1 MDLEKVYQEPEHPG
15 SFGGVEALFKA
26 TGGKFSRKDIK
37 KWLSAKDSYTLHK
50 PIKKKFKKNRVLVS
64 RMNQQYQADLVDMQS
79 LSKFNDGY
87 RYLLTCIC
95 VLSKYAWAIPLHDK
109 NAKTVV
115 SAFEQIFSERVPL
128 KLQTDAE
135 KNTKRYIG
143 VVDKLVYSYNNTWH
157 RSIQMTPASVTETNQ
172 SQVWENLYGYEQ
184 NWTREIFTIHDIIR
198 RNPIVYKLKD
208 LAGEVIRGTF
218 YEQELQKVT
227 HSGYYPIEKILKT
240 REKNGFSKLLGFE
253 PGEIKGKVESSYIA
267 DPNASFPLIYVYS
280 DLVEPQI
287 VGDVQAPLLK
297 IVKVEGKDGE
307 VVNAHYTRPHYVPV
321 IRRHF
326 QTVEMVLRLHSGELV
341 PFERGRVIAV
351 LWHRRLVQRLFRT
364 ALPFL
369 TRGAKS
375 VGKEVL
381 KTGTQIVN
389 DLLEGQNLEDAAK
402 HRTKETGRKLAREAI
417 KKADDMLG
425 QGKKYKRKKRFSKHI
440 IPSKARKAKGR
451 DIFDT

>member
-1 MDLEKVYQEPEHPG
+1 MSFYITLISDSSKHFFPGNKTSHFTTQLPTPITLNDEWEMGLVDFIYPHTWYNIREDNNLFGFDLGDGKSIARRIPQGFYETIPDILDGMYLEDFKNKIEFHYHPIVKRVKIKTKEHAKV
-15 SFGGVEALFKA
+15 F
-26 TGGKFSRKDIK
+26 
-37 KWLSAKDSYTLHK
+37 LHK
-50 PIKKKFKKNRVLVS
+50 
-64 RMNQQYQADLVDMQS
+64 
-79 LSKFNDGY
+79 
-87 RYLLTCIC
+87 
-95 VLSKYAWAIPLHDK
+95 
-109 NAKTVV
+109 
-115 SAFEQIFSERVPL
+115 
-128 KLQTDAE
+128 
-135 KNTKRYIG
+135 
-143 VVDKLVYSYNNTWH
+143 
-157 RSIQMTPASVTETNQ
+157 
-172 SQVWENLYGYEQ
+172 
-184 NWTREIFTIHDIIR
+184 
-198 RNPIVYKLKD
+198 
-208 LAGEVIRGTF
+208 
-218 YEQELQKVT
+218 
-227 HSGYYPIEKILKT
+227 
-240 REKNGFSKLLGFE
+240 GFSKLLGFE

-351 LWHRRLVQRLFRT
+351 LWHRRLVQKT
-364 ALPFL
+364 VSHCLPFL

>member
-1 MDLEKVYQEPEHPG
+1 
-15 SFGGVEALFKA
+15 
-26 TGGKFSRKDIK
+26 
-37 KWLSAKDSYTLHK
+37 
-50 PIKKKFKKNRVLVS
+50 
-64 RMNQQYQADLVDMQS
+64 MNQQYQADLVDMQS
-79 LSKFNDGY
+79 LSKFNDEY

-172 SQVWENLYGYEQ
+172 SQVWENLYGKQNNKKVNKPNYRLNDTVRISKEKLLFEKGYEQ

-240 REKNGFSKLLGFE
+240 REKNGKKEYFVKFLGYPEKFNTW
-253 PGEIKGKVESSYIA
+253 VQ
-267 DPNASFPLIYVYS
+267 
-280 DLVEPQI
+280 DL
-287 VGDVQAPLLK
+287 
-297 IVKVEGKDGE
+297 
-307 VVNAHYTRPHYVPV
+307 
-321 IRRHF
+321 
-326 QTVEMVLRLHSGELV
+326 
-341 PFERGRVIAV
+341 
-351 LWHRRLVQRLFRT
+351 
-364 ALPFL
+364 
-369 TRGAKS
+369 
-375 VGKEVL
+375 
-381 KTGTQIVN
+381 
-389 DLLEGQNLEDAAK
+389 K
-402 HRTKETGRKLAREAI
+402 HL
-417 KKADDMLG
+417 
-425 QGKKYKRKKRFSKHI
+425 
-440 IPSKARKAKGR
+440 
-451 DIFDT
+451 

>member
-95 VLSKYAWAIPLHDK
+95 VLSKYAWAISLHDK

-128 KLQTDAE
+128 KLQTDAGKEFTNKLFQNYLKKKKIGFFMTSNNTKASIVERFNRTLKTKMWKFFTE

-172 SQVWENLYGYEQ
+172 SQVWENLYGKQNNKKVNKPNYRLNDTVRISKEKLLFEKGYEQ

-240 REKNGFSKLLGFE
+240 REKNG
-253 PGEIKGKVESSYIA
+253 
-267 DPNASFPLIYVYS
+267 
-280 DLVEPQI
+280 
-287 VGDVQAPLLK
+287 
-297 IVKVEGKDGE
+297 
-307 VVNAHYTRPHYVPV
+307 
-321 IRRHF
+321 
-326 QTVEMVLRLHSGELV
+326 
-341 PFERGRVIAV
+341 
-351 LWHRRLVQRLFRT
+351 
-364 ALPFL
+364 
-369 TRGAKS
+369 
-375 VGKEVL
+375 
-381 KTGTQIVN
+381 
-389 DLLEGQNLEDAAK
+389 
-402 HRTKETGRKLAREAI
+402 
-417 KKADDMLG
+417 
-425 QGKKYKRKKRFSKHI
+425 KRNI
-440 IPSKARKAKGR
+440 L
-451 DIFDT
+451 

>member
-1 MDLEKVYQEPEHPG
+1 MYLEDFKNKIEFHYHPIVKRVKIKTKEHAKV
-15 SFGGVEALFKA
+15 F
-26 TGGKFSRKDIK
+26 
-37 KWLSAKDSYTLHK
+37 LHK
-50 PIKKKFKKNRVLVS
+50 
-64 RMNQQYQADLVDMQS
+64 
-79 LSKFNDGY
+79 
-87 RYLLTCIC
+87 
-95 VLSKYAWAIPLHDK
+95 
-109 NAKTVV
+109 
-115 SAFEQIFSERVPL
+115 
-128 KLQTDAE
+128 
-135 KNTKRYIG
+135 
-143 VVDKLVYSYNNTWH
+143 
-157 RSIQMTPASVTETNQ
+157 
-172 SQVWENLYGYEQ
+172 
-184 NWTREIFTIHDIIR
+184 
-198 RNPIVYKLKD
+198 
-208 LAGEVIRGTF
+208 
-218 YEQELQKVT
+218 
-227 HSGYYPIEKILKT
+227 
-240 REKNGFSKLLGFE
+240 GFSILLGFE

-341 PFERGRVIAV
+341 PFEREKVIAV
-351 LWHRRLVQRLFRT
+351 LWHRRLVQKTVFRT

-402 HRTKETGRKLAREAI
+402 HRAKETGRKLAREAI

-425 QGKKYKRKKRFSKHI
+425 QVIEKVQWIQFHPIANVTDGGPVEFLISGSGEDYLDLSQTQLYV
-440 IPSKARKAKGR
+440 KAKILKNDGKVLTDDDKIGPVNLFLHSLFSQVDISLNGR
-451 DIFDT
+451 NVSSSNNTYPYRAILETILNHGYDSKTSQLSSEIYYKDTAGRMNIYDDDKEPNEGFNKRASLFKKVQLLT

>member
-172 SQVWENLYGYEQ
+172 SQVWENLYGKQNNKKVNKPNYRLNDTVRISKEKLLFEKGYEQ

-240 REKNGFSKLLGFE
+240 REKNG
-253 PGEIKGKVESSYIA
+253 
-267 DPNASFPLIYVYS
+267 
-280 DLVEPQI
+280 
-287 VGDVQAPLLK
+287 
-297 IVKVEGKDGE
+297 
-307 VVNAHYTRPHYVPV
+307 
-321 IRRHF
+321 
-326 QTVEMVLRLHSGELV
+326 
-341 PFERGRVIAV
+341 
-351 LWHRRLVQRLFRT
+351 
-364 ALPFL
+364 
-369 TRGAKS
+369 
-375 VGKEVL
+375 
-381 KTGTQIVN
+381 
-389 DLLEGQNLEDAAK
+389 
-402 HRTKETGRKLAREAI
+402 
-417 KKADDMLG
+417 
-425 QGKKYKRKKRFSKHI
+425 KRNI
-440 IPSKARKAKGR
+440 L
-451 DIFDT
+451 

>member
-1 MDLEKVYQEPEHPG
+1 
-15 SFGGVEALFKA
+15 
-26 TGGKFSRKDIK
+26 
-37 KWLSAKDSYTLHK
+37 
-50 PIKKKFKKNRVLVS
+50 
-64 RMNQQYQADLVDMQS
+64 MNQQYQADLVDMQS

-115 SAFEQIFSERVPL
+115 SAFEQIFSERVSL

-172 SQVWENLYGYEQ
+172 SQVWENLYGKQNNKKVNKSNYRLNDTVRISKEKLLFEKGYEQ

-198 RNPIVYKLKD
+198 KNPIVYKLKD

-240 REKNGFSKLLGFE
+240 REKN
-253 PGEIKGKVESSYIA
+253 
-267 DPNASFPLIYVYS
+267 
-280 DLVEPQI
+280 EPQI
-287 VGDVQAPLLK
+287 VGDVQAPLLQFL
-297 IVKVEGKDGE
+297 KVEGKDGE

-351 LWHRRLVQRLFRT
+351 LHFRM
-364 ALPFL
+364 
-369 TRGAKS
+369 R
-375 VGKEVL
+375 
-381 KTGTQIVN
+381 QIV
-389 DLLEGQNLEDAAK
+389 
-402 HRTKETGRKLAREAI
+402 
-417 KKADDMLG
+417 
-425 QGKKYKRKKRFSKHI
+425 
-440 IPSKARKAKGR
+440 
-451 DIFDT
+451 